1 MQKVSRGPYA
11 IFFKRLLDI
20 LCSLAVIVLLCWLY
34 AIIAVMVRVKLG
46 TPVLFRQERPGR
58 IDPGTGEEKIF
69 RLCKFRTMTDERDEN
84 GELLPDSERL
94 TSFGSW
100 LRSTS
105 LDEIPELF
113 NILKGD
119 MSLVGPRPLLVEYL
133 PWYTEEERARHLV
146 RPGLTGW
153 AQVNGR
159 NNLDW
164 DQRLETDVYYVK
176 HISFVFDLKILILT
190 VKKVFVR
197 EDIAEDTRTVEPNFA
212 EQRREQKERM
222 MR

>member
-11 IFFKRLLDI
+11 IFFKRLIDI
-20 LCSLAVIVLLCWLY
+20 LCSLAVIVLFCWLY

-58 IDPGTGEEKIF
+58 IDRGTGEEKIF

-164 DQRLETDVYYVK
+164 DERLKTDVYYVK
-176 HISFVFDLKILILT
+176 HISFAFDLKILLLT

>member
-11 IFFKRLLDI
+11 IFFKRLIDI
-20 LCSLAVIVLLCWLY
+20 LCSLAVIVLFCWLY

-58 IDPGTGEEKIF
+58 IDRGTGEEKIF

-164 DQRLETDVYYVK
+164 DERLKTDVYYVK
-176 HISFVFDLKILILT
+176 HISFAFDLKILLLT
-190 VKKVFVR
+190 VKKVYVR

>member
-1 MQKVSRGPYA
+1 MQKVSRGLYA
-11 IFFKRLLDI
+11 IFFKRLIDI
-20 LCSLAVIVLLCWLY
+20 LCSLAVIVLFCWLY

-58 IDPGTGEEKIF
+58 IDRGTGEEKIF

-164 DQRLETDVYYVK
+164 DQRLKTDVYYVK
-176 HISFVFDLKILILT
+176 HISFAFDLKILLLT

-212 EQRREQKERM
+212 DQRREQKERM